1 MQGVI
6 NIFGDIGEDV
16 TLVDV
21 IQQVKKQPNAESFI
35 VNIDSPGGYL
45 EEGFAIYDY
54 LKSLNNVHT
63 KGRGVVA
70 SSATII
76 FMAGQKRSIY
86 SGTQFMI
93 HFPFIAKL
101 ENARS
106 EDLDFYSKVIKED
119 ESRLTKFYSKETN
132 IEEKSI
138 SSMLRSETFLNED
151 QLFDLGFTTEKE
163 TAKIAAKLI
172 YKEMNKDTKKEAKG
186 LVEKMKS
193 LYKEAEKMLG
203 GKTSNK
209 ILFASDEREV
219 EFPDVAEDA
228 EIQVG
233 DTVMIE
239 GTKPEDGSIILKD
252 GRTIVIVD
260 GKVDAIEMEE
270 EEEEM
275 PENTLA
281 TLEGKS
287 VTFPDLEEDGEIVG
301 QAVLVDGEKPNDGTI
316 TLNDGRVVTVVDG
329 KVEDSRTID
338 KLLEELEEQKTINKK
353 MTSTLK
359 EVEKFQSK
367 LIEEKPEERKPRRK
381 VETPEKLWSSAIQ
394 NMRKN

>member
-86 SGTQFMI
+86 NGTQFMI

-101 ENARS
+101 ENAGS
-106 EDLDFYSKVIKED
+106 EDLDRVSKMIKED
-119 ESRLTKFYSKETN
+119 ELKLTKFYSRETN

-172 YKEMNKDTKKEAKG
+172 YKEMNKDTKKEG
-186 LVEKMKS
+186 KS
-193 LYKEAEKMLG
+193 LLDKIKALLGEEKS
-203 GKTSNK
+203 SNK

-233 DTVMIE
+233 DTVMID

-260 GKVDAIEMEE
+260 GKVDAIEMEKE
-270 EEEEM
+270 GEGEGEGM
-275 PENTLA
+275 ENTLA

-367 LIEEKPEERKPRRK
+367 LIDEQPEVRRK
-381 VETPEKLWSSAIQ
+381 KKVVTPEATWSAAINQ
-394 NMRKN
+394 MRKN